1 MRALLI
7 LALVLLAGC
16 EHRQTYVVLADG
28 TTCIVTIWSHNATR
42 MYCDYDGATKRR
54 D

>member
-1 MRALLI
+1 MRAALI

-16 EHRQTYVVLADG
+16 EHRKTYVVLADG
-28 TTCIVTIWSHNATR
+28 TTCIVTVWRYATAQ
-42 MYCDYDGATKRR
+42 MYCDYDAIKNR